1 MIRREKVKGY
11 FISHAKSLLEIVNIL
26 VAIPISIA
34 SLAVSFQN
42 ADIKKLVIS
51 QETQLKKLS
60 DIYEQNVWVVRR
72 LDSLNKTAQEN
83 NKTVQESN
91 KTAQES
97 IVQVDKQTNLIDRNS
112 QPRLH
117 ISNMS
122 TANYAHKTYDFVIDI
137 KNSGGRPATNILIS
151 ELLLVKQYDS
161 LKVMEKKTSEE
172 FKQKTLFPGEF
183 HYLTMSIP
191 SSLISLNDF
200 KNCYIAIEYSYSD
213 GETTKSYSDIE
224 IKKNYSK
231 DNLGDLHFGSI
242 TEKENEEIKDIIRK
256 MKHIKE
262 YNYKATNKDQSA
274 KPTSPPK
281 GVDKKPVE

>member
-1 MIRREKVKGY
+1 MIRSEKVKGY

-83 NKTVQESN
+83 NKTAQESN

-97 IVQVDKQTNLIDRNS
+97 MAQVGKQTNLIDINS

-122 TANYAHKTYDFVIDI
+122 TVNYAHKTYDFIIDI
-137 KNSGGRPATNILIS
+137 KNSGGRPATNILVS
-151 ELLLVKQYDS
+151 ELLLVKQNDT

-172 FKQKTLFPGEF
+172 FRQKPLYPNEF
-183 HYLTMSIP
+183 HYLTISIP
-191 SSLISLNDF
+191 NSLISLNDF
-200 KNCYIAIEYSYSD
+200 RNCYIAIEYSYSD
-213 GETTKSYSDIE
+213 GETSKSYSDVE

-231 DNLGDLHFGSI
+231 ENLGNLHFSS
-242 TEKENEEIKDIIRK
+242 TTQKENEEIISI
-256 MKHIKE
+256 MKEMKLLK
-262 YNYKATNKDQSA
+262 NYYY
-274 KPTSPPK
+274 
-281 GVDKKPVE
+281 DKTKN